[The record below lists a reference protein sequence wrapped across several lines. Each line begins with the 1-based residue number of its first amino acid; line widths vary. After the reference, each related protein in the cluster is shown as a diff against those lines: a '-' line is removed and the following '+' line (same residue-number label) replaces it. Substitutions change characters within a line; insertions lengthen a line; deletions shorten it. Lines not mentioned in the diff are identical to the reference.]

1 MLDVSIQGGCIL
13 PADDPLWNQSAHCQ
27 GAYGHGFRSY
37 VFRVYNI
44 WLCRYAGLPNKM
56 NHCRD
61 GCPQDVQP
69 NQPRRS
75 QNTVPCV
82 SRISRVE
89 TKGRGASIAVAAAS
103 WLC

>member
-13 PADDPLWNQSAHCQ
+13 PADDPLWNQRAHCQ

-44 WLCRYAGLPNKM
+44 SLCHCCARLPNKI

-69 NQPRRS
+69 NQP
-75 QNTVPCV
+75 NTKK
-82 SRISRVE
+82 SKHS
-89 TKGRGASIAVAAAS
+89 A
-103 WLC
+103 LCQSDQSC